1 MRHKTRKWITT
12 TAITTALTL
21 SFISPANADT
31 AAVAQ
36 ANQAA
41 AEVQAATGTADV
53 IPAAQTSND
62 ADSAAIAGTDGGTV
76 DVPED
81 PSHDVTVT
89 TPTGEQI
96 GIGIANGDTA
106 HDAKTTATGT
116 TVYTDPATG
125 TSTTVQATSDGGVR
139 QAIVIPGATAPH
151 EYTIPITA
159 PNGYGLRANDDG
171 TIDLQNPETGAILGG
186 FATPW
191 AKDANGNPVPTSY
204 RIDGNTL
211 IQTVEFDSNTAFPM
225 VADPWW
231 NPFSWVKGR

>member
-159 PNGYGLRANDDG
+159 PNGYDSEPTTTARS
-171 TIDLQNPETGAILGG
+171 IYR
-186 FATPW
+186 TP
-191 AKDANGNPVPTSY
+191 KPGPY
-204 RIDGNTL
+204 
-211 IQTVEFDSNTAFPM
+211 
-225 VADPWW
+225 
-231 NPFSWVKGR
+231 